1 VQKRFEDM
9 TLAELHDERDYW
21 QTEIS
26 EAAGWGAALAAAAEF
41 RKECDVWIAR
51 REREV
56 AALAESS

>member
-1 VQKRFEDM
+1 VSKRFEDM

-26 EAAGWGAALAAAAEF
+26 EATGWGAALAAAAEF
-41 RKECDVWIAR
+41 RDECDAWIDR

-56 AALAESS
+56 AALAESN

>member
-1 VQKRFEDM
+1 M

-26 EAAGWGAALAAAAEF
+26 EATGWGAALAAAAEF
-41 RKECDVWIAR
+41 RDECDAWIDR

-56 AALAESS
+56 AALAESN